1 MAQRRTRDRVLD
13 LVGWQPTSVG
23 DLATTLG
30 LSPQAVLH
38 HLNAFRDE
46 GLVRLVGQGRSAK
59 WERCFSA
66 RFQWSRDAAHEVGE
80 SLMWAEVKH
89 ALATDLADV
98 SDPTL
103 KVLEYT
109 VTEILNNAIDHSE
122 GSAIF
127 VQVAF
132 DPRDVTIIV
141 GDDGIGAFRKVR
153 EHFQL
158 PTDLEAIAHIAKG
171 RQTTAPDAH
180 TGQGLF
186 FSSRMVDL
194 FEIEAGGRLWRV
206 DNVRDDSTIASSI
219 ERPGTRVVL
228 RTSKQGTLTP
238 KEVFD
243 RHSIEEF
250 EFDRG
255 TFRVSLV
262 SHGHEFIS
270 RSEAKR
276 LAVGLNL
283 YGAVELDFSGVDFV
297 GQGFVD
303 ELFRVW
309 VNANPGT
316 TITYVNANE
325 TVRFMI
331 ERGLPPR

>member
-1 MAQRRTRDRVLD
+1 MTERRTRDKVLD

-23 DLATTLG
+23 QLAMALG
-30 LSPQAVLH
+30 LTTQAVLH
-38 HLNAFRDE
+38 HLVALRDA
-46 GLVRLVGQGRSAK
+46 GAVRLVGQGRSAK
-59 WERCFSA
+59 WERCFTE
-66 RFQWSRDAAHEVGE
+66 RFIWSRDVARELGE
-80 SLMWAEVKH
+80 SLMWTEVKR
-89 ALATDLADV
+89 AVAQDLVDV
-98 SDPTL
+98 SVQTL
-103 KVLEYT
+103 KVLEYA

-122 GSAIF
+122 GSTIF
-127 VQVAF
+127 VQVAL
-132 DPRDVTIIV
+132 DPSKIAVIV

-153 EHFQL
+153 EHFNL
-158 PTDLEAIAHIAKG
+158 PNDLEAVAHIAKG

-194 FEIEAGGRLWRV
+194 FEVEAGGRIWRV
-206 DNVRDDSTIASSI
+206 DNVRDDSTVASSVA
-219 ERPGTRVVL
+219 RPGTRVML

-250 EFDRG
+250 AFDRG
-255 TFRVSLV
+255 AVRVSLNA
-262 SHGHEFIS
+262 HGDEFIS

-283 YGAVELDFSGVDFV
+283 YGAVELDFGGVHFV

-316 TITYVNANE
+316 TISYINANE
-325 TVRFMI
+325 DIRFMI